1 MISDT
6 HGDLH
11 TTKKALESQPTAE
24 VIIHCGDSRD
34 ELDYIERTVRNKAVI
49 AVKGN
54 CDFGSQLPLEEVR
67 PIGGKRFLICHGHMY
82 NVKYGLQNLEYAAR
96 EKQADKVAELVEKT
110 HYPIILCGDI
120 NDVPVSYTYST
131 LASDKLTDAFTEK
144 GRGYGHTFN
153 EGNIKFRIDDI
164 MHSKQLYVKKYVRDK
179 VPYSDHYPII
189 TELAWNKQ

>member
-1 MISDT
+1 MRILVISDT

-96 EKQADKVAELVEKT
+96 EKQADIAV
-110 HYPIILCGDI
+110 
-120 NDVPVSYTYST
+120 
-131 LASDKLTDAFTEK
+131 
-144 GRGYGHTFN
+144 YGHTHYAVSDYIDGLYLLN
-153 EGNIKFRIDDI
+153 PGHCSGYGATCAYIDITDKGDIVTNIIK
-164 MHSKQLYVKKYVRDK
+164 L
-179 VPYSDHYPII
+179 
-189 TELAWNKQ
+189 

>member
-54 CDFGSQLPLEEVR
+54 CDFAP
-67 PIGGKRFLICHGHMY
+67 F
-82 NVKYGLQNLEYAAR
+82 
-96 EKQADKVAELVEKT
+96 
-110 HYPIILCGDI
+110 PIISTACI
-120 NDVPVSYTYST
+120 FSIPVIAAATARPAPIST
-131 LASDKLTDAFTEK
+131 SPTRAIS
-144 GRGYGHTFN
+144 
-153 EGNIKFRIDDI
+153 
-164 MHSKQLYVKKYVRDK
+164 
-179 VPYSDHYPII
+179 
-189 TELAWNKQ
+189 